1 MFLYQ
6 AITNP
11 VFSLVKAVRKEPE
24 EHIYDREDILKRCD
38 KIRKLSERKEALE
51 FFKNN
56 DYS

>member
-6 AITNP
+6 PITNP

-24 EHIYDREDILKRCD
+24 EHIYDRKDILKRCN
-38 KIRKLSERKEALE
+38 KIRKLSDRKEALE